1 MYDGTAYSGAHFISN
16 VCRNWKSAQRKMYVL
31 LYYPFSHKYWDGSW
45 TKTPDNSPALNAVN
59 SYFVQMSSAKG
70 EHMTQNSYK
79 ICKGWTFQV

>member
-1 MYDGTAYSGAHFISN
+1 MPQLIVVHILLVTFAVTGNLHREKFTFYYTIL
-16 VCRNWKSAQRKMYVL
+16 SAINTGMGLGQRHRII
-31 LYYPFSHKYWDGSW
+31 PHA
-45 TKTPDNSPALNAVN
+45 ALNAVN